1 MVSFI
6 TDTQLAEGFIAPAI
20 WAICWVY
27 VQKYIEY
34 PVYIESALAWSLLWV
49 IRKLG
54 ISLYK
59 SVKFSN
65 NWSSWK
71 IQFDPF
77 PTLIV
82 DKSHQ

>member
-20 WAICWVY
+20 WAVCWLY
-27 VQKYIEY
+27 IQKYIEY
-34 PVYIESALAWSLLWV
+34 PVYIESALAWSLLWL

-54 ISLYK
+54 VSFYK
-59 SVKFSN
+59 SIKFSN

-71 IQFDPF
+71 IQLDPF
-77 PTLIV
+77 PTIIV
-82 DKSHQ
+82 DKTEQ